1 MRFHVL
7 NWSVMRFS
15 TPPAAAPGNPDRE
28 AVAACDVTAPLSEL
42 AGREWHIGHPTA
54 ESQQAGLD
62 HLMRIA
68 MDQAAAGLRPA
79 AE

>member
-1 MRFHVL
+1 MRFNL
-7 NWSVMRFS
+7 TNFRVMRFS
-15 TPPAAAPGNPDRE
+15 APPAAAPGDPGKG
-28 AVAACDVTAPLSEL
+28 AVTASDVTAPLPEL

>member
-1 MRFHVL
+1 MRFHVM
-7 NWSVMRFS
+7 NFRVTRFS
-15 TPPAAAPGNPDRE
+15 APPAAAPGDPDRG
-28 AVAACDVTAPLSEL
+28 AVAASDVTAPLSDL
-42 AGREWHIGHPTA
+42 VGRDWHIGHPTA